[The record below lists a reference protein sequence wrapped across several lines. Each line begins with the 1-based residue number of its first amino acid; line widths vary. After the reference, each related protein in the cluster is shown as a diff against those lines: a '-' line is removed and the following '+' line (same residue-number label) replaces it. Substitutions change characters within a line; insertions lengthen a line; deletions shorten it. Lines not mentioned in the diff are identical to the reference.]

1 MPRVW
6 DGGPLDLGTR
16 EMDPRGTGGALNHR
30 PATVRFPA
38 EARDLLLFIIV
49 IWK

>member
-1 MPRVW
+1 MPGVW

-16 EMDPRGTGGALNHR
+16 EMDPRAAGRALDHG

-38 EARDLLLFIIV
+38 EASDLFLFIVV
-49 IWK
+49 I